1 MFFVSRFVEDGV
13 NFSINSDDPLVCQ
26 TRVDLEQGV
35 AFNKIGL
42 TPAELTQAVCYFVSF
57 LAFAMQSCVIVKLL
71 FHKTEHWS
79 LD

>member
-42 TPAELTQAVCYFVSF
+42 TPAELTQAVCCLFLGFCNAKLRDKLSYSF
-57 LAFAMQSCVIVKLL
+57 TKQSTGV
-71 FHKTEHWS
+71 
-79 LD
+79 